1 MGILVL
7 ILLGIGL
14 MYVMSRGHGGMG
26 CCGGGHDDHQ
36 PKGHQDIHSGNSSD
50 DPSPKVI
57 DLRDDEYTVLSNEDE
72 DLLRNRRGDPVE
84 ENRLHR
90 SSA

>member
-26 CCGGGHDDHQ
+26 CCGGGHGDHQ
-36 PKGHQDIHSGNSSD
+36 PKGHEDMHSANSSLD
-50 DPSPKVI
+50 RTPDVI
-57 DLRDDEYTVLSNEDE
+57 DLRDDEYTVLSDEDE
-72 DLLRNRRGDPVE
+72 DLLRKRRGNSVE
-84 ENRLHR
+84 ENRLHS